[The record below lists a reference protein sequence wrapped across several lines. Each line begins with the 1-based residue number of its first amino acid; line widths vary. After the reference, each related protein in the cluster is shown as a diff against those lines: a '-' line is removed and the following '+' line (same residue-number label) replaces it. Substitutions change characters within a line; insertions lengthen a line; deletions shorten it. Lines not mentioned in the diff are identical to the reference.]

1 MQVLFGHLDAAYV
14 TGDDV
19 GDVKAPV
26 KRKTYEAPAVSVLG
40 SLHALT
46 LHTKVGHSCDVT
58 CYHHGSH

>member
-1 MQVLFGHLDAAYV
+1 
-14 TGDDV
+14 V
-19 GDVKAPV
+19 GNVKAPV
-26 KRKTYEAPAVSVLG
+26 KRRTYEAPVVSVLG